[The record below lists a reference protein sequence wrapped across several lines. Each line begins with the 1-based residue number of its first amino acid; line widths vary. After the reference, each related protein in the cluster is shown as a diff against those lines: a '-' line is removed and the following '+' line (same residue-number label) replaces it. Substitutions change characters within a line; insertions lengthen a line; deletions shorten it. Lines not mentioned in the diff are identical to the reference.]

1 MLLTDWP
8 TAFAHVDC
16 DAFYAS
22 CERARRPDLKHIPV
36 CVLSNQEAFVVAKTY
51 DAKRLG
57 VTTAMSVRDAR
68 KIVPHA
74 AFLPPDFAYYGQMS
88 DRVFAILRR
97 FSPDVELYSIDEGFI
112 GMQGLRSLWR
122 KSYRN
127 LAEEIKETV
136 KHEVGITVSIG
147 ISVTKTLAKI
157 ASESSKP
164 DGVAIVPGKKIAGF
178 LPGIT
183 IKDVPGIAE
192 SRRALLNLFK
202 IETAADYANAP
213 RRLIQRLMGKVGTD
227 LWHELRGEAVFPLEL
242 EPKLPKSIAR
252 TASMGEITS
261 NRDRIAA
268 HLARHVTRLATELVT
283 KRYVAGRIV
292 FYLELRTFESS
303 GAECRF
309 PYPTASYFTLW
320 SAAEQALDQ
329 LYAPGSLYRACGV
342 IAAEISLA
350 ERSTQDLFG
359 VVAREEREA
368 RLMVTVDDINRKYG
382 KGTAAMLATKL
393 IKHQRRTARFR
404 YPVIVV
410 R

>member
-1 MLLTDWP
+1 MLLTNWP

-22 CERARRPDLKHIPV
+22 CERARRPDLKHTPV
-36 CVLSNQEAFVVAKTY
+36 CVLSNQNAFVVAKTY

-112 GMQGLRSLWR
+112 DMRGLRSLWR
-122 KSYRN
+122 KSYRD
-127 LAEEIKETV
+127 LAEEIKESV

-147 ISVTKTLAKI
+147 VSVTKTLAKI
-157 ASESSKP
+157 ASELNKP
-164 DGVAIVPGKKIAGF
+164 DGVTIVPGRAIEKF
-178 LPGIT
+178 LPGVT
-183 IKDVPGIAE
+183 VKDVPGIAG
-192 SRRALLNLFK
+192 SRCALLNLFK

-213 RRLIQRLMGKVGTD
+213 RALIRRLMGKVGTD
-227 LWHELRGEAVFPLEL
+227 LWHELRGEAIYPLEL
-242 EPKLPKSIAR
+242 VPKLPKSIMR

-261 NRDRIAA
+261 DRDRIAA
-268 HLARHVTRLATELVT
+268 HMTRHVTRLATELVT
-283 KRYVAGRIV
+283 KRYVARRIV
-292 FYLELRTFESS
+292 FYLEVRTFESF

-309 PYPTASYFTLW
+309 PYPTASYFVL
-320 SAAEQALDQ
+320 SGAAERALDQ
-329 LYAPGSLYRACGV
+329 LYTPGSRYRACGV
-342 IAAEISLA
+342 IASEISLA

-368 RLMVTVDDINRKYG
+368 RLMATVDDINRKYG

-393 IKHQRRTARFR
+393 IRRQRRAVRFR
-404 YPVIVV
+404 YPMMAV